1 MSTSEIHALPQKQ
14 TNLPV
19 STNSIEVEWDNKY
32 CPDNDHYCDNATA
45 EMQEEDKKGRAISG
59 FGTPGLDFS
68 PLGTMKINII
78 PLSKNGTKLVSW
90 SEANSNWHIKSG
102 RDSQL
107 SMSVEISNITIPD
120 GTFFVRLVLVRKNAD
135 YQEIPVDILCDK
147 HAYPNDLEDKLRV
160 IQPAPEFNG
169 TFWYSSGARRSLC
182 VGCHRP
188 KKGCIMIDI
197 DIKLI
202 CMDTCQNSSMVGKLR
217 EGARDLVLVATLECK
232 DLENGITIIARN
244 NAPIWPKKQIAKRE
258 LFKTTRRLPKG
269 MSSRGQRIRPHEQ
282 VMVNENW
289 MKFEW
294 LCKNATVV
302 GLSLGLSKHDMLRR
316 FRQFQEML
324 STQ

>member
-1 MSTSEIHALPQKQ
+1 MSTSKIYALPQTQ

-19 STNSIEVEWDNKY
+19 SANSTEVEWDDKY
-32 CPDNDHYCDNATA
+32 KPDNGHYCENATT
-45 EMQEEDKKGRAISG
+45 EMQPEDNKGRAING
-59 FGTPGLDFS
+59 FGTPGLDTS

-90 SEANSNWHIKSG
+90 SEANRNWHIKSG

-107 SMSVEISNITIPD
+107 SMSVEVSNITISD
-120 GTFFVRLVLVRKNAD
+120 GTFFVRLTLVRRNAD

-169 TFWYSSGARRSLC
+169 IFWYSSGARRSLC
-182 VGCHRP
+182 IGCPRP
-188 KKGCIMIDI
+188 EKGCIMTDI
-197 DIKLI
+197 VIKLI
-202 CMDTCQNSSMVGKLR
+202 CMDTCQNSSMNEKLR
-217 EGARDLVLVATLECK
+217 EGARDLVLVATLERR
-232 DLENGITIIARN
+232 DLENEIMIIARN

-258 LFKTTRRLPKG
+258 LFKTVRRLPKG
-269 MSSRGQRIRPHEQ
+269 MSSRGQRIKPHEQ

-302 GLSLGLSKHDMLRR
+302 GLGLGLSKHDMLRR

-324 STQ
+324 STE